1 MGNALE
7 DKKDMMTNNQV
18 IKAWMNGHR
27 AEARNMSTDGV
38 NLYSYALLIA
48 EGRKV
53 FDYTSNG
60 LGSVS
65 NTTSRH
71 VGMAKQAIQ
80 ERIQEAYTKAPD
92 QVSHSDIRQLGKE
105 IIAGNI
111 EPS

>member
-53 FDYTSNG
+53 FA
-60 LGSVS
+60 VS

>member
-1 MGNALE
+1 MGGDVMVSNS
-7 DKKDMMTNNQV
+7 MV
-18 IKAWMNGHR
+18 IKAWMDGHR

-48 EGRKV
+48 KGREV
-53 FDYTSNG
+53 FDYTRNG

-80 ERIQEAYTKAPD
+80 ER
-92 QVSHSDIRQLGKE
+92 G
-105 IIAGNI
+105 
-111 EPS
+111 